1 MLESTKAEDKWFDM
15 ESVEAVLALVLGS
28 FTSIIGYN
36 GLPVE
41 CKLFYSGSGTCFLSG
56 SGGFWAMALLAV
68 GILFLCVGVADL
80 AIRAIRKN

>member
-1 MLESTKAEDKWFDM
+1 MNT
-15 ESVEAVLALVLGS
+15 ESVEALLAVLLGS
-28 FTSIIGYN
+28 FASIIGYI

-56 SGGFWAMALLAV
+56 SGGFWTMVLLVV
-68 GILFLCVGVADL
+68 GILFLSVGVADL